1 MVVLNKVFSGIKLK
15 AILILLFS
23 LISIEAHSKVRVV
36 LFDVAPF
43 SYINENGK
51 LDGLVYNLCKK
62 IEKESNLEFTYT
74 LVPYARAI
82 KLLRDG
88 EMDMAIFYP
97 SSKYKKDFDQLTP
110 TLGNINYLVSLKDIQ
125 IKKLSDIGS
134 RKIAFIR
141 GAKYSPEFDALEKP
155 GTVFMQDYSKA
166 LQMLLLNRVD
176 IVVISSAAFKYFIS
190 ENKLDAGKGFNTFML
205 NEQKNWIHLRK
216 GISNEIKSALEQ
228 ANEKVI
234 KSNQYQSLEDLF

>member
-1 MVVLNKVFSGIKLK
+1 MR
-15 AILILLFS
+15 ILIILFLT
-23 LISIEAHSKVRVV
+23 LIIFETHSKVRVA
-36 LFDVAPF
+36 LFDVSPF
-43 SYINENGK
+43 SYLNEKGQ
-51 LDGLVYNLCKK
+51 LDGLVYKLCRK
-62 IEKESNLEFTYT
+62 IEKESGLEFSYT

-82 KLLRDG
+82 KLLKDG

-97 SSKYKKDFDQLTP
+97 SSKYKKDFDQLAP

-134 RKIAFIR
+134 KKIAFIR
-141 GAKYSPEFDALEKP
+141 GAKYSPEFDALEKS

-190 ENKLDAGKGFNTFML
+190 ENKLDAQKSFNTFML